1 MIMPRYKLKRVF
13 AVLLAVLALVSQM
26 HAGAAAHALEATAEL
41 KESEENEEMEYMLPE
56 PEDEDT
62 EEDEEEPDIDSPA
75 LRTLYYDYMP
85 VIGTVTVSAAGNT
98 VTVEQTEDGKV
109 RIIPTGD
116 AQETVMMEP
125 PEAPVI
131 LFGIPAGTSVRVRY
145 QLDDV
150 QPGLRIRGSDGTEYQ
165 SEELI
170 LENSIIEEI
179 FTMPDQDAA
188 ISFTFR
194 EEQDGEEDT
203 ETETEAEEDEEEEK
217 AAGAEPGAVEE
228 TDEAEDGKDDAVSR
242 PEEQDLAEEEPSVP
256 IRLAAADGAKA
267 ASSITIEA
275 TADWTDGTRQDWIAS
290 GNPEYTS
297 LFINESNW
305 IPAYCANMTKDF
317 SGYATM
323 SLITATAAGKIS
335 GMEWVK
341 DDNLRMRAAWILIH
355 GLNTEVRTALYSGD
369 DTVYGKY
376 GVTQLLL
383 WCNAYGYWDNSTKM
397 TAARKNAMNHT
408 GGTMSSSAIGKY
420 WDQVVKAVNTDYNK
434 SLNTAGYRWPD
445 IAIYSK
451 SGQQEMILTGTD
463 RTLKVRVE
471 KTMKNFATTADVD
484 NTLYSVY
491 GTEFTFY
498 PTKDDATNDTNALG
512 KVTVS
517 AKSATGNTPI
527 LAKSTTL
534 TFNGA
539 PGTYW
544 YKETKPGK
552 GLKNSVSSPKSVK
565 LKEDTINEV
574 SATDVEIVFTPKT
587 ITKLDYTTNQP
598 LPAGYSAIFKVEYW
612 KSKTKNVTASTT
624 DPNATWYFQT
634 DANGVIKLSDP
645 TYLASKPKSSALF
658 TVSDKAYWPLGA
670 YRVTEYSVTKGYQKT
685 DQIWYALVTAKDDNN
700 GANIAWSPS
709 QPTKV
714 TNLPNQEIVITKTSS
729 DTVITDDNP
738 GYSLE
743 GTVIGIYTD
752 ESCTSLYKSI
762 TLDADGNGTVQNVT
776 PGTYYYREIESGIG
790 YQLDTNIY
798 GPVTVAAGTGAAI
811 ELANTPLTGEGT
823 IVKIDPDG
831 ETVTGS
837 APVFRVEYFMVA
849 DDADLPEETLAR
861 TWYIRGNADTGIT
874 NLEDSD
880 LYLDTWTDPESG
892 TEFMSDERYP
902 SAVTGNISL
911 PLGQYRILEVEA
923 PAGYEPHSE
932 PFILKVSNSK
942 TSDNQT
948 VITSMWIT
956 EESSELIYRDG
967 LPGPAYLVNMMDN
980 PEISTRAY
988 DFITNDHVGSISSNA
1003 EILDEVSFSGLRKD
1017 RTYVLKGQL
1026 VDADT
1031 GDVIQDHGQDVTAE
1045 VSFTADA
1052 ANGTVSV
1059 PFSLDSTEL
1068 AGITAVVYE
1077 YLYYDNELIASHED
1091 IGDEEQSIFYP
1102 KVRTTAKDKESNTTT
1117 ALPEETVTVI
1127 DTVQYENLMPG
1138 KEYVLEGTLM
1148 SKATG
1153 EPVKI
1158 DGQTVISSVSFTPE
1172 EDAGSVAVE
1181 FTFSGRAVADQYLV
1195 VFENLLYQ
1203 NMEVYVHADIND
1215 EEQTIY
1221 VDQIKTDLT
1230 ITKTVTGNM
1239 GNKAQE
1245 FVFEITA
1252 VYKDE
1257 PVVGTFDAVDEEGNE
1272 KTVTFDSDGRAT
1284 VVLTHGQSLTIKDL
1298 YVGTAYEIEEKNADD
1313 YRVTSERS
1321 GTLVE
1326 GTNQVEFTND
1336 RTGVVPT
1343 GIFLWIIPYLILTL
1357 ISGLTA
1363 FALILRESD
1372 KL

>member
-1 MIMPRYKLKRVF
+1 MKQIFV
-13 AVLLAVLALVSQM
+13 VLLVVLAMVSQM
-26 HAGAAAHALEATAEL
+26 RAGSAAYALEETADPLEAE
-41 KESEENEEMEYMLPE
+41 ESEEMGGENAVS
-56 PEDEDT
+56 DNIKADI
-62 EEDEEEPDIDSPA
+62 DEEPDIESS
-75 LRTLYYDYMP
+75 LFYTLYYDYVP
-85 VIGTVTVSAAGNT
+85 AVATVTISAAEKT
-98 VTVEQTEDGKV
+98 VTVEQAEDEKI
-109 RIIPTGD
+109 RIIPAEG
-116 AQETVMMEP
+116 EPEKMEP
-125 PEAPVI
+125 PEAPKA
-131 LFGIPAGTSVRVRY
+131 LFEIPAGEPVSVRY
-145 QLDDV
+145 TLEEDLT
-150 QPGLRIRGSDGTEYQ
+150 PGLRIRGSDGTEYHA
-165 SEELI
+165 EEFI
-170 LENSIIEEI
+170 LEIGVYEER
-179 FTMPDQDAA
+179 FAMPDQDIAV
-188 ISFTFR
+188 SFTFR
-194 EEQDGEEDT
+194 EEQDEEDDP
-203 ETETEAEEDEEEEK
+203 ETEMEVEEDEEEEVP
-217 AAGAEPGAVEE
+217 AGEEPDTVEE
-228 TDEAEDGKDDAVSR
+228 ADEEEDGEDDEISLS
-242 PEEQDLAEEEPSVP
+242 EEQEPSDT
-256 IRLAAADGAKA
+256 IRLAAASDTKA

-305 IPAYCANMTKDF
+305 LPAYCANMTKNF

-408 GGTMSSSAIGKY
+408 GGSMSSSAIGKY

-451 SGQQEMILTGTD
+451 SGQQEMVLTGTD

-517 AKSATGNTPI
+517 AKSASGNTPI

-565 LKEDTINEV
+565 LKEDTTNEV
-574 SATDVEIVFTPKT
+574 SAADVEIVFTPKT

-645 TYLASKPKSSALF
+645 TYLASKPKSSALY
-658 TVSDKAYWPLGA
+658 TVSEKAYWPLGA

-685 DQIWYALVTAKDDNN
+685 DHIYYALVTAKDDNS

-709 QPTKV
+709 QPSKV
-714 TNLPNQEIVITKTSS
+714 TNLPNQDIVITKTSS

-752 ESCTSLYKSI
+752 EACTSLYKSI

-798 GPVTVAAGTGAAI
+798 GPVIVAAGTGAAI

-823 IVKIDPDG
+823 IIKIAPDG

-837 APVFRVEYFMVA
+837 APVFRVEYFTAA
-849 DDADLPEETLAR
+849 DDADLSEETPAR
-861 TWYIRGNADTGIT
+861 TWYIRGIAETGIT
-874 NLEDSD
+874 DLEDAGH
-880 LYLDTWTDPESG
+880 YLDAWTDLESG
-892 TEFMSDERYP
+892 MEFMSDERYP
-902 SAVTGNISL
+902 SAAEGKVSL
-911 PLGQYRILEVEA
+911 PLGRYRILEVEA
-923 PAGYEPHSE
+923 PAGYEPYSE
-932 PFILKVSNSK
+932 PFILKISSYK
-942 TSDNQT
+942 TDEKKT
-948 VITSMWIT
+948 IVTSIWAT

-967 LPGPAYLVNMMDN
+967 LPGPAYLVNMMNN

-988 DFITNDHVGSISSNA
+988 DFITNDRVGTVSGNA

-1017 RTYVLKGQL
+1017 RTYVLKGKL

-1031 GDVIQDHGQDVTAE
+1031 GDIIQDHGQDVTAE

-1052 ANGTVSV
+1052 ASGTVTV
-1059 PFSLDSTEL
+1059 PFSLDSTTL
-1068 AGITAVVYE
+1068 AGKTAVVYE

-1091 IGDEEQSIFYP
+1091 IADEEQSIFYP
-1102 KVRTTAKDKESNTTT
+1102 KVRTTAEDKESNTTT
-1117 ALPEETVTVI
+1117 AKPEETVTII
-1127 DTVQYENLMPG
+1127 DTVQYENLIPG

-1153 EPVKI
+1153 EPVEI
-1158 DGQTVISSVSFTPE
+1158 DGQTVRSSVSFTPDE
-1172 EDAGSVAVE
+1172 ADGTVTVE
-1181 FTFSGRAVADQYLV
+1181 FTFNGHAVADQYLV
-1195 VFENLLYQ
+1195 VFEDLLYQ
-1203 NMEVYVHADIND
+1203 NTEVYVHADIND
-1215 EEQTIY
+1215 EEQTVY
-1221 VDQIKTDLT
+1221 VDQVLTNLT

-1252 VYKDE
+1252 VYKDK

-1272 KTVTFDSDGRAT
+1272 KTVTFDSNGRAT

-1298 YVGTAYEIEEKNADD
+1298 YVGTAFEIEEKNAED
-1313 YRVTSERS
+1313 YRVIGERN
-1321 GTLVE
+1321 GTLIE
-1326 GTNQVEFTND
+1326 GTNQADFTND
-1336 RTGVVPT
+1336 RIGIVPT
-1343 GIFLWIIPYLILTL
+1343 GIFLWIIPYLVLTL
-1357 ISGLTA
+1357 ISGLSA
-1363 FALILRESD
+1363 FALMLKENNEF
-1372 KL
+1372 